1 MRENQKK
8 IENRDRKRKLKKEGI
23 SIKRRK
29 TTDTENASEYSESA
43 PSIQRANINERVA
56 RLLKTAPK

>member
-1 MRENQKK
+1 MRENQRK

-29 TTDTENASEYSESA
+29 TTDTENASEYSEST
-43 PSIQRANINERVA
+43 PSIQRAKINERVA